1 MNALAYAVKLLA
13 GRDKSELKLR
23 AALEKKAY
31 QQPEID
37 ETITRVKSLG
47 YLEEARFA
55 EAKVKEALRVGKTP
69 ADIRQRL
76 EREGLTDQ
84 VIAATLEREVGASG
98 FEPLA
103 AARALLKK
111 KKISGVK
118 AARFLASRGFDEE
131 IIRTVLPSLED

>member
-31 QQPEID
+31 AGADID
-37 ETITRVKSLG
+37 EAITRLKKLG
-47 YLEEARFA
+47 YLNEARFA
-55 EAKVKEALRVGKTP
+55 ETKIKELLRLKKTP

-76 EREGLTDQ
+76 ERDGLADS
-84 VIAATLEREVGASG
+84 VISAALGAEAAD
-98 FEPLA
+98 FDPLA
-103 AARALLKK
+103 AAKALLAK
-111 KKISGVK
+111 KKISGLK

-131 IIRTVLPSLED
+131 IIRSVLPSIEE